1 MNSIHIRS
9 QRPQTDV
16 ADSRK
21 TATTLDEF
29 AYLLNGGPTE
39 RAFLHVRTQLT
50 AP

>member
-1 MNSIHIRS
+1 MNSIHLKG

-16 ADSRK
+16 ADFRK

-29 AYLLNGGPTE
+29 AYLLNGGLTE
-39 RAFLHVRTQLT
+39 RAFLRVRTELT

>member
-1 MNSIHIRS
+1 MNIIHLKG

-16 ADSRK
+16 AGSRK

-29 AYLLNGGPTE
+29 AYLLNGRPTE
-39 RAFLHVRTQLT
+39 RAFLHVRTHLT